1 MQTDVVRSASA
12 RTLARPEKGLILGW
26 NDSDSIIVSELD
38 NYVIK
43 GSSITV
49 VADESLKNGVKAA
62 GKLQNQKFIFR
73 SRHTTDRGLLDEI
86 GGSDL
91 DHATVLSAVSPPT
104 PAAGVPAVIM

>member
-62 GKLQNQKFIFR
+62 GKRQNQKLIFLPAD
-73 SRHTTDRGLLDEI
+73 TQTPPLLDEPD
-86 GGSDL
+86 GSDFDQVIVL
-91 DHATVLSAVSPPT
+91 ADVDHDSQQSEVPT
-104 PAAGVPAVIM
+104 LQ